1 MVRQLRNILAGFLL
15 VNVIFTTT
23 AQTEIPAKKADI
35 NTWFKNVVKPV
46 SLQKGKLDQNLVEA
60 ESDGVEIIEVRQ
72 DGTGKF
78 KTISD
83 AVKHVKIGNTK
94 RVIIKIGPGEYR
106 EKVKV
111 DRFKAYVT
119 FYGTDP
125 KNMPTITF
133 SGTASEY
140 GTVDSATLIVMS
152 DYFVATNI
160 IVSNSAPRPSGKK
173 KGQQAV
179 ALRITGDKASFYNC
193 KFIGFQD
200 TVCDDKGKHFFKD
213 CYIEGTVDFIFGE
226 AKTLY
231 LNTELHVLSGDL
243 EAFIVAHARKNPSVD
258 AGYSFVHCPVTGTGG
273 HGYLGR
279 PWYGESITV
288 FSYCDIS
295 NVIKPAGWD
304 DHYNPASRKVI
315 YFGEYKNTGPGAIL
329 TKRVPYTKKLTE
341 VEAKPFINLKYID
354 AEKWLLPPP
363 KL

>member
-1 MVRQLRNILAGFLL
+1 MGRQLRNILAGFLL
-15 VNVIFTTT
+15 VNVVLTAT
-23 AQTEIPAKKADI
+23 AQTEIPANKAEI
-35 NTWFKNVVKPV
+35 NTWFENVVKPV
-46 SLQKGKLDQNLVEA
+46 SQQEGKLEQNLVEA

-125 KNMPTITF
+125 ENRPTITF
-133 SGTASEY
+133 SGTATEY

-152 DYFVATNI
+152 DYFVAKNI
-160 IVSNSAPRPSGKK
+160 IVSNSAPRPDGKR

-179 ALRITGDKASFYNC
+179 ALRITGDKAAFYNC
-193 KFIGFQD
+193 KFVGFQD

-258 AGYSFVHCPVTGTGG
+258 AGYSFVHCSVTGTGG

-295 NVIKPAGWD
+295 DVIRPEGWNN
-304 DHYNPASRKVI
+304 HYNPESQKVV
-315 YFGEYKNTGPGAIL
+315 YFGEYKNTGPGAVL
-329 TKRVPYTKKLTE
+329 TKRVPYTKILTE
-341 VEAKPFINLKYID
+341 VEAKPFINLEYID
-354 AEKWLLPPP
+354 AGKWLLPPP